1 MFDIGFT
8 ELLLLAVITLL
19 VLGPERLPSA
29 VRFAG
34 LWLGRIRRS
43 FAQLKSELER
53 EMDSAELKQDQHN
66 RSIMQQL
73 DETQQDVGENL
84 DQVRGSLKDLQYE
97 LAAHTPAETKA
108 KSHVRGSEDTRPH
121 EIGVFHAKLPNDKN
135 PEPPQ

>member
-97 LAAHTPAETKA
+97 LTADTPAETRA
-108 KSHVRGSEDTRPH
+108 T
-121 EIGVFHAKLPNDKN
+121 LPTDKN